1 MDSPQQEQLRISSLP
16 SPVPSSASLDTSTA
30 RYLTIPTTAPSGPYF
45 CLPGPDTSERDSID
59 TLLIPED
66 QSVSASIPG
75 ILGPP
80 QDLDSASSFTLPVLP
95 SQPCSLSAR
104 VYMSVYSSSSVD
116 TELSEFSN
124 PPARRYRVPNTPK
137 MSKKISTVHSPTNR
151 KYLTNPMLML
161 MMTRPKRNNTSVLYK
176 PTRSTRW

>member
-16 SPVPSSASLDTSTA
+16 SPVPSSASLDISTA
-30 RYLTIPTTAPSGPYF
+30 RYLTLPTTAPSGPYF

-59 TLLIPED
+59 ALLIAED
-66 QSVSASIPG
+66 HSVSESTPRT
-75 ILGPP
+75 LGPT
-80 QDLDSASSFTLPVLP
+80 QDLEPASSFTLSVLP
-95 SQPCSLSAR
+95 SQPCSLSDR

-137 MSKKISTVHSPTNR
+137 MSKKISTVRLSANR
-151 KYLTNPMLML
+151 NYFTNPMLT
-161 MMTRPKRNNTSVLYK
+161 MTRPKRNNTSVLYK